1 MLAVSSDHIILT
13 KLEIGRQNNFK
24 RRANEIGTLSKS
36 AAKNFASPSEGEAEG
51 GCGGNSASPEPKRSP
66 AALLVQSR
74 VPQKS
79 FLFLL
84 EEKIGR
90 AHNKKY
96 EENFFVGWRALASG
110 GGAERQSSQSGFSSK
125 KVRILTK
132 RHRQFSEFGFW
143 AIIASP
149 RQRRGSASARILK
162 GFLKSQNNFCP
173 LKRKFGLPKAN
184 INLKNL
190 LTNLFSFASGKRQ
203 SDNLILTAQII

>member
-1 MLAVSSDHIILT
+1 MAAHFAKRNTKFGGGGKARAGKNSFPPTPFLFARPSDWIS
-13 KLEIGRQNNFK
+13 EFK
-24 RRANEIGTLSKS
+24 IK
-36 AAKNFASPSEGEAEG
+36 AEG

-74 VPQKS
+74 GQQKS

-90 AHNKKY
+90 AQIKKC
-96 EENFFVGWRALASG
+96 EENFFAGQRAKRAAAGRSV
-110 GGAERQSSQSGFSSK
+110 QNSQSGFSSK

-143 AIIASP
+143 AIVASP

-162 GFLKSQNNFCP
+162 GFLKSKNNFCP
-173 LKRKFGLPKAN
+173 LKRKFAVRSTDKMKFYKP
-184 INLKNL
+184 IF
-190 LTNLFSFASGKRQ
+190 FSFAFGERQ

>member
-1 MLAVSSDHIILT
+1 MIPQTSRLSNLFLGSTLTFSAQGGRGKEKNCKPAEKIAV
-13 KLEIGRQNNFK
+13 G
-24 RRANEIGTLSKS
+24 
-36 AAKNFASPSEGEAEG
+36 SEGEAEG

-74 VPQKS
+74 TPHKS

-90 AHNKKY
+90 AQIKKC
-96 EENFFVGWRALASG
+96 EENFFAGWRALASG

-143 AIIASP
+143 ATSASP

-162 GFLKSQNNFCP
+162 GFLKSKNNFCP
-173 LKRKFGLPKAN
+173 LKWKFAVRSTDKMKFYKP
-184 INLKNL
+184 IF
-190 LTNLFSFASGKRQ
+190 FSFAFGERQ
-203 SDNLILTAQII
+203 SDNLILTAQTI